1 MNDTSTT
8 PEPVIQTVDMGK
20 RYGLLQGQAQ
30 GQLRDRI
37 GEAISRKGQAR
48 TREEKSKWA
57 LRHIDLE
64 IPGSKIFGVIG
75 RNGSGKTTLLSI
87 LAKVTAPTEGT
98 ATIRGRVVPL
108 LQVGA
113 GFHPQLTGRDN
124 IALSG
129 AIQGMTKEEVTDRVE
144 DVIAFSEVGE
154 YIDEPIKHYSSGMYA
169 RLAYSVAAFMPA
181 QIMLID
187 EVLSVGD
194 AAFRQKSE
202 AHMRA
207 ALQDGRTVVY
217 VGHGIDLVRELCENA
232 VVLEA
237 GSIVYRGAGN
247 DAADY
252 YEEEIVPRH
261 VGKAGRARSAERG

>member
-1 MNDTSTT
+1 
-8 PEPVIQTVDMGK
+8 MGK
-20 RYGLLQGQAQ
+20 RFGLAQ
-30 GQLRDRI
+30 GRAHGHLRDRI
-37 GEAISRKGQAR
+37 GEAMSREGRAR
-48 TREEKSKWA
+48 RTEESSKWA

-64 IPGSKIFGVIG
+64 IPGSKVFGVIG

-129 AIQGMTKEEVTDRVE
+129 AIQGMTPAQVSTRVE
-144 DVIAFSEVGE
+144 DIIAFSEVGE
-154 YIDEPIKHYSSGMYA
+154 YIDEPIKHYSSGMYT

-181 QIMLID
+181 EIMLID

-194 AAFRQKSE
+194 AAFQRKSE
-202 AHMRA
+202 AHMKA
-207 ALQDGRTVVY
+207 ALLDGRTVVY
-217 VGHGIDLVRELCENA
+217 VGHGIELVRELCENA
-232 VVLEA
+232 VVLEE
-237 GSIVYRGAGN
+237 GSIVYRGGGQ

-252 YEEEIVPRH
+252 YEEEIVSRH
-261 VGKAGRARSAERG
+261 FDRAGRARPAERG